1 MTSSYSQN
9 APQLIKLTKISDK
22 FSLSN
27 LSRLSDH
34 TVILAYQLRKYK
46 LMNLD
51 FVSFI
56 LNNIIIL
63 IHKVT
68 TLYEQL
74 SVQETQTA
82 VSVPFDIFSF
92 V

>member
-9 APQLIKLTKISDK
+9 TPQLIKLTKIFNK

-27 LSRLSDH
+27 LLRLSDC
-34 TVILAYQLRKYK
+34 TVTLAYQLKEYK
-46 LMNLD
+46 LINLN

-56 LNNIIIL
+56 SDNIIIL
-63 IHKVT
+63 IHEVT

-74 SVQETQTA
+74 S
-82 VSVPFDIFSF
+82 I
-92 V
+92 

>member
-9 APQLIKLTKISDK
+9 ASQLIKPTKISDK

-82 VSVPFDIFSF
+82 VSVPSDIFSF